1 VPGRAG
7 RRAEQGK
14 AESRVT
20 SGQEGHS
27 SALFP
32 QGFKLFI
39 EARTSFVR
47 VLLVNK
53 EILIWEYKYLHLLGI
68 RPLALASYFRMGLL
82 GLERCMNK
90 TTNKQIEIVSREA

>member
-1 VPGRAG
+1 MPGRAG

-27 SALFP
+27 SALFL

-47 VLLVNK
+47 VLFVN